1 MHVNLVQP
9 RTGQVKQVKVGFSWT
24 VFFFGFFPA
33 LFRGDIKWALI
44 IFFVNILTV
53 DLSNIVF
60 MFIYNRIYINGLLEK
75 GYIPAS
81 ETDSQILIS
90 KNFIASPIYQD
101 SDDDFDF

>member
-1 MHVNLVQP
+1 M
-9 RTGQVKQVKVGFSWT
+9 
-24 VFFFGFFPA
+24 
-33 LFRGDIKWALI
+33 
-44 IFFVNILTV
+44 

-81 ETDSQILIS
+81 EADSQILIS